1 MLNLEQVLQDKR
13 VLIIDD
19 LVQARSSLKK
29 MITLLGATNIDTA
42 TDGREASQRIMERDY
57 DLVLSDYNLG
67 KGKDGQQVLEEARYC
82 NRLKSTALFILVTGE
97 NAVDMVMGALEYEPD
112 NYITKPFTLNMLRER
127 LIRILATKQEILPI
141 DLAIDAGNHDEAIGM
156 ATKMLAEKPRLLIP
170 LTRLLGKLYLR
181 QKRYQEALQAYQQLL
196 EKRPVAWARMGQA
209 VCMHLLGDSRSAL
222 ALLQQT
228 LQAHPMYVQCHDW
241 CATILL
247 SMGDPLKAQQEL
259 QKAVAI
265 SPKAVL
271 RQMELGRIAYDNGD
285 FPVAE
290 AAFEQ
295 AIRLGRY
302 SCYKTSA
309 NYLQFVAAVR
319 QSLTNSN
326 AQANSRELRQLSD
339 KAFKA
344 IEELR
349 QDYAGE
355 DDIMFATCITEGKTW
370 QVLGDEENCLLAAQR
385 AEEVLQRLKK
395 PTLDQQLQ
403 MTEAYID
410 TNQHVKAKNLLQQL
424 KDNGVDE
431 SALQQIN
438 ALEENLNKM
447 VIRDHTAALNT
458 RGVSCYEK
466 KDFASAVAAFDEAA
480 AYEEAGISVL
490 LNAIQA
496 KISLIETTQMD
507 IGQLKDCYRYFQRI
521 GKVGE
526 TDERFERYERLKN
539 TFLRLKRAAGL

>member
-1 MLNLEQVLQDKR
+1 
-13 VLIIDD
+13 
-19 LVQARSSLKK
+19 
-29 MITLLGATNIDTA
+29 IDTA
-42 TDGREASQRIMERDY
+42 TDGREASQRIMEHEY
-57 DLVLSDYNLG
+57 DIVLSDYNLG
-67 KGKDGQQVLEEARYC
+67 RGKDGQQVLEEARYC

-141 DLAIDAGNHDEAIGM
+141 DLAIDAGNPDEAIAL
-156 ATKMLAEKPRLLIP
+156 ATAMLAEKPRLLMP
-170 LTRLLGKLYLR
+170 LTRILGKLYLR
-181 QKRYQEALQAYQQLL
+181 QKRYQEALQTYQKLL
-196 EKRPVAWARMGQA
+196 EKRPVAWAQMGQA
-209 VCMHLLGDSRSAL
+209 VCLHLLGDSRSAL

-228 LQAHPMYVQCHDW
+228 LLAHPMYVQCHDW

-247 SMGDPLKAQQEL
+247 SMGEPLKAQQEL

-302 SCYKTSA
+302 SCYKTSS
-309 NYLQFVAAVR
+309 NYLQFVDAVR
-319 QSLTNSN
+319 QSLANSN

-370 QVLGDEENCLLAAQR
+370 QVLGDEENCGQAAQR
-385 AEEVLQRLKK
+385 AEEILLRLKK

-410 TNQHVKAKNLLQQL
+410 TQQHVKAKNLLQQL
-424 KDNGVDE
+424 KDSGVDE
-431 SALQQIN
+431 STLQQIN

-458 RGVSCYEK
+458 QGVSCYEK

-496 KISLIETTQMD
+496 KISLIET
-507 IGQLKDCYRYFQRI
+507 
-521 GKVGE
+521 
-526 TDERFERYERLKN
+526 
-539 TFLRLKRAAGL
+539 

>member
-1 MLNLEQVLQDKR
+1 MLNIEQALQNKR
-13 VLIIDD
+13 ILIIDD

-29 MITLLGATNIDTA
+29 MVTLLGATQIDTA
-42 TDGREASQRIMERDY
+42 TNGREASQRIMEHEY
-57 DLVLSDYNLG
+57 DIVLSDYNLG
-67 KGKDGQQVLEEARYC
+67 RGKDGQQVLEEARYC

-141 DLAIDAGNHDEAIGM
+141 DLAIDAGNPDEAIAL
-156 ATKMLAEKPRLLIP
+156 ATAMLAEKPRLLMP
-170 LTRLLGKLYLR
+170 LTRILGKLYLR
-181 QKRYQEALQAYQQLL
+181 QKRYQEALQTYQKLL
-196 EKRPVAWARMGQA
+196 EKRPVGWAQMGQA
-209 VCMHLLGDSRSAL
+209 VCLHLLGDSRSAL

-228 LQAHPMYVQCHDW
+228 LLAHPMYVQCHDW

-247 SMGDPLKAQQEL
+247 SMGEPLKAQQEL

-302 SCYKTSA
+302 SCYKTSS
-309 NYLQFVAAVR
+309 NYLQFVDAVR
-319 QSLTNSN
+319 QSLANSN

-370 QVLGDEENCLLAAQR
+370 QVLGDEENCRQAAQR
-385 AEEVLQRLKK
+385 AEEILLRLKK

-410 TNQHVKAKNLLQQL
+410 TQQHVKAKNLLQQL
-424 KDNGVDE
+424 KDSGVDE
-431 SALQQIN
+431 TALQQIN

-458 RGVSCYEK
+458 QGVSCYEK

-496 KISLIETTQMD
+496 KISLVETTQMD
-507 IGQLKDCYRYFQRI
+507 VGQLKDCYRYFQRI

>member
-1 MLNLEQVLQDKR
+1 MLNIEQALQNKR
-13 VLIIDD
+13 ILIIDD

-29 MITLLGATNIDTA
+29 MVTLLGATQIDTA
-42 TDGREASQRIMERDY
+42 TNGREASQRIMEHEY
-57 DLVLSDYNLG
+57 DIVLSDYNLG
-67 KGKDGQQVLEEARYC
+67 RGKDGQQVLEEARYC

-141 DLAIDAGNHDEAIGM
+141 DLAIDAGNPDEAIAL
-156 ATKMLAEKPRLLIP
+156 ATAMLAEKPRLLMP
-170 LTRLLGKLYLR
+170 LTRILGKLYLR
-181 QKRYQEALQAYQQLL
+181 QKRYQEALQTYQKLL
-196 EKRPVAWARMGQA
+196 EKRPVGWAQMGQA
-209 VCMHLLGDSRSAL
+209 VCLHLLGDSRSAL

-228 LQAHPMYVQCHDW
+228 LLAHPMYVQCHDW

-247 SMGDPLKAQQEL
+247 SMGEPLKAQQEL

-271 RQMELGRIAYDNGD
+271 RQMELGRIAYNNGD

-302 SCYKTSA
+302 SCYKTSS
-309 NYLQFVAAVR
+309 NYLQFVDAVR
-319 QSLTNSN
+319 QSLANSN

-370 QVLGDEENCLLAAQR
+370 QVLGDEENCRQAAQR
-385 AEEVLQRLKK
+385 AEEILLRLKK

-410 TNQHVKAKNLLQQL
+410 TQQHVKAKNLLLQL
-424 KDNGVDE
+424 KDSGADE

-458 RGVSCYEK
+458 QGVSCYEK

-496 KISLIETTQMD
+496 KISLVETTQMD
-507 IGQLKDCYRYFQRI
+507 VGQLKDCYRYFQRI

>member
-1 MLNLEQVLQDKR
+1 MLNIEQALQNKR
-13 VLIIDD
+13 ILIIDD

-29 MITLLGATNIDTA
+29 MVTLLGATQIDTA
-42 TDGREASQRIMERDY
+42 TDGREASQRIMEHEY
-57 DLVLSDYNLG
+57 DIVLSDYNLG
-67 KGKDGQQVLEEARYC
+67 RGKDGQQVLEEARYC

-141 DLAIDAGNHDEAIGM
+141 DLAIDAGNHDEAITM
-156 ATKMLAEKPRLLIP
+156 ATTMLAGKPRLQIP
-170 LTRLLGKLYLR
+170 LTRILGKLYLR
-181 QKRYQEALQAYQQLL
+181 QKRYQEALQTYQKLL
-196 EKRPVAWARMGQA
+196 EKRPVGWAQMGQA
-209 VCMHLLGDSRSAL
+209 VCLHLLGDSRSAL

-228 LQAHPMYVQCHDW
+228 LLAHPMYVQCHDW

-247 SMGDPLKAQQEL
+247 SMGEPLKAQQEL

-265 SPKAVL
+265 SPKAML
-271 RQMELGRIAYDNGD
+271 RQMELGRIAYNNGD

-302 SCYKTSA
+302 SCYKTSS
-309 NYLQFVAAVR
+309 NYLQFVDAVR
-319 QSLTNSN
+319 QSLANSN

-370 QVLGDEENCLLAAQR
+370 QVLGDEENCRQAAQR
-385 AEEVLQRLKK
+385 AEEILLRLKK

-410 TNQHVKAKNLLQQL
+410 TQQHVKAKNLLQQL
-424 KDNGVDE
+424 KDSGVDE
-431 SALQQIN
+431 TALQQIN

-458 RGVSCYEK
+458 QGVSCYEK

-507 IGQLKDCYRYFQRI
+507 VGQLKDCYRYFQRI

>member
-1 MLNLEQVLQDKR
+1 
-13 VLIIDD
+13 
-19 LVQARSSLKK
+19 
-29 MITLLGATNIDTA
+29 
-42 TDGREASQRIMERDY
+42 
-57 DLVLSDYNLG
+57 
-67 KGKDGQQVLEEARYC
+67 
-82 NRLKSTALFILVTGE
+82 
-97 NAVDMVMGALEYEPD
+97 
-112 NYITKPFTLNMLRER
+112 
-127 LIRILATKQEILPI
+127 
-141 DLAIDAGNHDEAIGM
+141 
-156 ATKMLAEKPRLLIP
+156 
-170 LTRLLGKLYLR
+170 
-181 QKRYQEALQAYQQLL
+181 
-196 EKRPVAWARMGQA
+196 
-209 VCMHLLGDSRSAL
+209 
-222 ALLQQT
+222 
-228 LQAHPMYVQCHDW
+228 
-241 CATILL
+241 
-247 SMGDPLKAQQEL
+247 
-259 QKAVAI
+259 
-265 SPKAVL
+265 L

-302 SCYKTSA
+302 SCYKTSS
-309 NYLQFVAAVR
+309 NYLQFVDAVR
-319 QSLTNSN
+319 QSLANSN

-370 QVLGDEENCLLAAQR
+370 QVLGDEENCRQAAQR
-385 AEEVLQRLKK
+385 AEEILLRLKK
-395 PTLDQQLQ
+395 PRLDQQLQ

-410 TNQHVKAKNLLQQL
+410 TQQHVKAKNLLQQL
-424 KDNGVDE
+424 KDSGVDE
-431 SALQQIN
+431 TALQQIN

-447 VIRDHTAALNT
+447 VIRDHTATLNT
-458 RGVSCYEK
+458 QGVSWYEK
-466 KDFASAVAAFDEAA
+466 KDFANAVAAFDEAA

-507 IGQLKDCYRYFQRI
+507 VGQLKDCYRYFQRI

-526 TDERFERYERLKN
+526 TDERFDRYERLKN

>member
-1 MLNLEQVLQDKR
+1 MLNIEQALQNKR
-13 VLIIDD
+13 ILIIDD

-29 MITLLGATNIDTA
+29 MVTLLGATQIDTA
-42 TDGREASQRIMERDY
+42 TNGREASQRIMEHEY
-57 DLVLSDYNLG
+57 DIVLSDYNLG
-67 KGKDGQQVLEEARYC
+67 RGKDGQQVLEEARYC

-141 DLAIDAGNHDEAIGM
+141 DLAIDAGNPDEAIAL
-156 ATKMLAEKPRLLIP
+156 ATAMLAEKPRLLMP
-170 LTRLLGKLYLR
+170 LTRILGKLYLR
-181 QKRYQEALQAYQQLL
+181 QKRYQDALQTYQKLL
-196 EKRPVAWARMGQA
+196 EKRPVGWAQMGQA
-209 VCMHLLGDSRSAL
+209 VCLHLLGDSRSAL

-228 LQAHPMYVQCHDW
+228 LLAHPMYVQCHDW

-247 SMGDPLKAQQEL
+247 SMGEPLKAQQEL

-302 SCYKTSA
+302 SCYKTSS
-309 NYLQFVAAVR
+309 NYLQFVDAVR
-319 QSLTNSN
+319 QSLANSN

-370 QVLGDEENCLLAAQR
+370 QVLGDEENCRQAAQR
-385 AEEVLQRLKK
+385 AEEILLRLKK

-410 TNQHVKAKNLLQQL
+410 TQQHVKAKNLLLQL
-424 KDNGVDE
+424 KDSGADE

-458 RGVSCYEK
+458 QGVSCYEK

-496 KISLIETTQMD
+496 KISLVETTQMD
-507 IGQLKDCYRYFQRI
+507 VGQLKDCYRYFQRI